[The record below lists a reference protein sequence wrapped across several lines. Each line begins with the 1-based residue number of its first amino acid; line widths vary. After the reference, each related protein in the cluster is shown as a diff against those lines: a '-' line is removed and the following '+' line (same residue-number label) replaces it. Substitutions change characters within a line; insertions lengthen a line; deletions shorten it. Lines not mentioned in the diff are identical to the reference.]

1 MRLGELLHRGAEHPN
16 GADADAG
23 RDRRRQRLP
32 PGHAS
37 TGRHCSRI
45 RALGSRLD
53 AHGFNSIGAV
63 DQLHHP
69 DVKNS

>member
-53 AHGFNSIGAV
+53 AHAPIQSARLISYIT
-63 DQLHHP
+63 QI
-69 DVKNS
+69 